1 MKKIFFLLAL
11 ILWGCDVKS
20 QATDEKV
27 YQEFEVAKNAEY
39 PDGINAFRK
48 ELMQNIN
55 YPYIAKKNKTQGSV
69 ILMFTIDEQGSI
81 ISVKILKDIGDSCG
95 DASVEALKKIT
106 TKWQPA
112 MKDGK
117 PVKVRKS
124 IPVMFKLDG
133 YDSPKKERDT
143 IIAPEYTGKVEIKPL
158 ASNDLYE
165 GCGNHILIIGAT
177 NPQFSIAKN
186 GSYVSVKDN
195 KNKIIAIPYDDS
207 KTITIWVYE
216 NDKLIGKKIF
226 NVKKVPAA
234 LAQVFVDGKEINTS
248 KGINLKNLEK
258 IELRAMADKD
268 FAKIFPDEIKYKIGN
283 LDATTYTLK
292 RGNSVIL
299 TSKNITEISQ
309 QAKKGDV
316 LEIQIIDVRRTNF
329 RGSVSPAKVSNPV
342 INIPIL

>member
-81 ISVKILKDIGDSCG
+81 ISVKILKDIGDGCG
-95 DASVEALKKIT
+95 DASVEALKKIR

-143 IIAPEYTGKVEIKPL
+143 IVTPEYIGKVEIKTL
-158 ASNDLYE
+158 VYNDLYE
-165 GCGNHILIIGAT
+165 GCGNHILITGAT
-177 NPQFSIAKN
+177 NPQFAVTN
-186 GSYVSVKDN
+186 GSYIPKDD
-195 KNKIIAIPYDDS
+195 KS
-207 KTITIWVYE
+207 KTIVIPNDGSKTMTIWVYE

-226 NVKKVPAA
+226 IVKKVPPA

-248 KGINLKNLEK
+248 KGINLKNLER

-268 FAKIFPDEIKYKIGN
+268 FAKIFPDEIKYRIDGS
-283 LDATTYTLK
+283 DAITYTVK
-292 RGNSVIL
+292 RRNNIIL
-299 TSKNITEISQ
+299 TSNNLKETAQ
-309 QAKKGDV
+309 KAQKGDI
-316 LEIQIIDVRRTNF
+316 LEIKIEYAKRENF
-329 RGSVSPAKVSNPV
+329 RGSVLPAKVSNPV